1 MTSHQAG
8 KLSGRQ
14 AIQTA
19 RGDAGK
25 AELPGHVPVM
35 PSEKKKKD
43 LLDKGGRFIK
53 NSGEPL

>member
-1 MTSHQAG
+1 
-8 KLSGRQ
+8 LPGRI
-14 AIQTA
+14 ASIIIVFLNHA
-19 RGDAGK
+19 YK

>member
-1 MTSHQAG
+1 LPGRITSITI
-8 KLSGRQ
+8 LPLDL
-14 AIQTA
+14 TY
-19 RGDAGK
+19 K

-43 LLDKGGRFIK
+43 LLDKGERLIK